1 MQEHKEI
8 DTGLIS
14 FFNQEVD
21 TFDSNFQN
29 KFLKVFIEDDK
40 GFVDQI
46 VDIVCVDFFD
56 SYQRIILDYQLK
68 YYAKYKFP
76 ADYDELRRIVK
87 IKDKGMNQEHLL
99 GVIDKLS
106 KMRLDKTKFQ
116 PIKDDCYEQFKSRSV
131 QNVLMEL
138 ARDWKVNNYGV
149 MKDKLVKA
157 IRVGEPKEVGH
168 RYLRDVRKRL
178 VKDFRRPIPALPGL
192 DELMSGGLSVGELGI
207 VLAPTGGGKSMALV
221 RFAIEALKAG
231 YKVVYYT
238 LELSEN
244 VVGQRFDASF
254 GRIAQDD
261 VRYFPDYI
269 EEKLHEVCPPE
280 ADFVIKWF
288 PTKGVDINGI
298 ASHLHH
304 LQTAEE
310 FEPDIVLVD
319 YADLL
324 KPIVGYTDKRHELT
338 AIFEGLR
345 NMAGEFEVPIWTA
358 TQTNRDAMNKE
369 TVGLHTIGESI
380 GKAQIAD
387 FVLGIARPDT
397 KKGIGRA
404 TMSILK
410 SRLGRDG
417 IDREAIFNT
426 DIVEIEIL
434 PQDQQYVHVP
444 GSTTYGGKNKKQ
456 AVTYDTNESE
466 QEILRRNKEK
476 YRNN

>member
-1 MQEHKEI
+1 MVETKQI
-8 DTGLIS
+8 NTNLTS
-14 FFNQEVD
+14 FFDQEVD
-21 TFDSNFQN
+21 TFGSSFQN

-46 VDIVCVDFFD
+46 VDIVCPDYFD
-56 SYQRIILDYQLK
+56 SYQKIILDYQLK
-68 YYAKYKFP
+68 YYNKYKFP
-76 ADYDELRRIVK
+76 ADYDELRRI
-87 IKDKGMNQEHLL
+87 ITTKDKGMNQEHLM
-99 GVIDKLS
+99 GVVDKLEG
-106 KMRLDKTKFQ
+106 MDLDKMKFQ

-138 ARDWKVNNYGV
+138 AKDWKINDYGV
-149 MKDKLVKA
+149 MKGKLENA
-157 IRVGEPKEVGH
+157 IRVGEPKEIGH

-178 VKDFRRPIPALPGL
+178 VKDFRKPIPALPGL

-221 RFAIEALKAG
+221 RFAIEAIKAG

-254 GRIAQDD
+254 GKIAQDD
-261 VRYFPDYI
+261 VWYFPDYI
-269 EEKLHEVCPPE
+269 EERLNEVCPPE

-288 PTKGVDINGI
+288 PTKGADINGI
-298 ASHLHH
+298 AAHLHH
-304 LQTAEE
+304 LKTAEN
-310 FEPDIVLVD
+310 FEPDLVLLD

-324 KPIVGYTDKRHELT
+324 KPVTGYTDKRHELT
-338 AIFEGLR
+338 AIFESLR
-345 NMAGEFEVPIWTA
+345 NLAGEFEIPVWTA
-358 TQTNRDAMNKE
+358 TQTNREAMNKE
-369 TVGLHTIGESI
+369 VVTLNTIGESI

-387 FVLGIARPDT
+387 VVIGIARPDT

-404 TMSILK
+404 TISILK

-417 IDREAIFNT
+417 IDKQAIFNT
-426 DIVEIEIL
+426 DIVQIEIL
-434 PQDQQYVHVP
+434 SDDEYVHVP
-444 GSTTYGGKNKKQ
+444 GATKAYTGKKGKSSP
-456 AVTYDTNESE
+456 AYDSSDSE

-476 YRNN
+476 NKQ